1 MPGMTPY
8 QQGSNAALKTVGL
21 KPPAPPEPVGPPS
34 PKPFQTA
41 GVPASASAPAA
52 ASTLSPKLS
61 AFSMSPNPETRA
73 QEAQRDNVRQPP
85 TNEDRRVAT
94 GIDPAFNYLGSPSE
108 SDPYTIP
115 RLF

>member
-1 MPGMTPY
+1 MPGVTPY

-21 KPPAPPEPVGPPS
+21 SPGLPGSDALKPGNIGKLTTPPAPDKFPA
-34 PKPFQTA
+34 A
-41 GVPASASAPAA
+41 GRSASVKGA
-52 ASTLSPKLS
+52 